1 MVDATHAKVMKLDI
15 VSAEK
20 SLFSGNVL
28 RLAVTGSMGELGIHP
43 GHTPLLTSLKPGQ
56 IYATLEDG
64 SEEVFYMSGGML
76 EVQPGIVTVLADVAQ
91 RAADLDEAAAKA
103 AKERAEQVISS
114 KQASVDYA
122 EAMIELANAV
132 AQLRAI
138 QHIRDRKRR

>member
-1 MVDATHAKVMKLDI
+1 MIEANNAKVMKLDI
-15 VSAEK
+15 VSAETA
-20 SLFSGNVL
+20 LFSGNVQ
-28 RLAVTGSMGELGIHP
+28 RLVVTGRMGELGIHP

-56 IYATLEDG
+56 IYAILEDG

-103 AKERAEQVISS
+103 AKERAEQLMSS
-114 KQASVDYA
+114 QQANVDYA
-122 EAMIELANAV
+122 EATIELANAV

-138 QHIRDRKRR
+138 QHLRDRKH

>member
-1 MVDATHAKVMKLDI
+1 MIDATHAKVMKLDI
-15 VSAEK
+15 VSAET
-20 SLFSGNVL
+20 SLFSGKVQ
-28 RLAVTGSMGELGIHP
+28 RLVVTGSIGELGIHP

-56 IYATLEDG
+56 IYAVLEDG
-64 SEEVFYMSGGML
+64 SEETFYMSGGML

-103 AKERAEQVISS
+103 AKERAEQIINS

-138 QHIRDRKRR
+138 QHIRDRKR